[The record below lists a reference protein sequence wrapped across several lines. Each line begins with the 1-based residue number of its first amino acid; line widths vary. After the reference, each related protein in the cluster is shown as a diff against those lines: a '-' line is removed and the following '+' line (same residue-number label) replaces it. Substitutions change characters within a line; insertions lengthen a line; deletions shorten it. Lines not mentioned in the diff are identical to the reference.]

1 MSSLAAIFGFL
12 TDDWPCFGFSD
23 DWPCFDFAGCVDFE
37 PTEDFEQDEA
47 TAGDDAASAAAGRAA
62 ALFGA
67 KDNAPAAKEAGTE
80 PFVVFL
86 PP

>member
-1 MSSLAAIFGFL
+1 MFGFL

-23 DWPCFDFAGCVDFE
+23 DWPCFGFAGCVDFE
-37 PTEDFEQDEA
+37 PAEDFEQDEA
-47 TAGDDAASAAAGRAA
+47 TAGDDAASAAAERAA

-67 KDNAPAAKEAGTE
+67 EDNAPAATEAGTE